1 MQQVQPAVTMSVNAV
16 PVKSLQEL
24 QATLDTL
31 ESGAKVAIA
40 YKSKGKDMVIEGVV
54 K

>member
-1 MQQVQPAVTMSVNAV
+1 MQMQQEMMIGINGTA
-16 PVKSLQEL
+16 VKSMPEL
-24 QATLDTL
+24 QASLDAL
-31 ESGAKVAIA
+31 ASGAKVTIT